1 MDSKHF
7 GFGISDC
14 GFREFEV
21 EVALHKIRNPKSE
34 FVPSYLFENWNR
46 FLAPF

>member
-1 MDSKHF
+1 MDSN
-7 GFGISDC
+7 ISDL
-14 GFREFEV
+14 GFRIADFV
-21 EVALHKIRNPKSE
+21 SSKIEVALHKIRNPKSE